1 MAIHSDFSY
10 FHARPNA
17 VSQRLSGHA
26 LLLNA
31 ESAHVMRRIALA
43 TSSLSFPFHQPDII
57 RKLLFYMICENYCL
71 LHVKIVFENQN
82 SHLLLLSPIDLGEM
96 MIDLSDLTDPLDVI
110 LPSSLQSPTQFK
122 QHLRAR

>member
-43 TSSLSFPFHQPDII
+43 AISLSFHQPDII

-110 LPSSLQSPTQFK
+110 LPSSLQSPIQFN